1 MSNRR
6 SRFEMRIDILVM
18 IKRGETLPTRIMYGV
33 RLSWSVLQS
42 TLQSLV
48 KQGLIEEYNELKG
61 NNRSKKLYR
70 ITAKGDNVLKYFNR
84 IDNLTELKLVSRI
97 FD

>member
-1 MSNRR
+1 
-6 SRFEMRIDILVM
+6 MRIDILVM

>member
-1 MSNRR
+1 MSARR
-6 SRFEMRIDILVM
+6 SRFEMRIGILTL

-48 KQGLIEEYNELKG
+48 KQGLIEEYNQVEG
-61 NNRSKKLYR
+61 DDRSKKLYR

-97 FD
+97 FV